1 MAVVGDSGGG
11 VSSISGAAWLQRI
24 LLGLGR
30 DLGGLDRLTADAS
43 LGWRCIIQDGR
54 VLAILSS
61 DIVSS
66 RDFWCP
72 LGEDISGN
80 RVQNLSQAS
89 TATHQIRCT
98 RGHTSDAGHMHARIE
113 MDV

>member
-1 MAVVGDSGGG
+1 M
-11 VSSISGAAWLQRI
+11 
-24 LLGLGR
+24 
-30 DLGGLDRLTADAS
+30 
-43 LGWRCIIQDGR
+43 
-54 VLAILSS
+54 LAILSS

-72 LGEDISGN
+72 LGEDIYGN

-98 RGHTSDAGHMHARIE
+98 RGHTSDAGHMHAHIE
-113 MDV
+113 MDVEMSPLLPPLPWPSQAAVNQVTASATMTPLLLSGHC

>member
-1 MAVVGDSGGG
+1 MHHHN
-11 VSSISGAAWLQRI
+11 
-24 LLGLGR
+24 
-30 DLGGLDRLTADAS
+30 
-43 LGWRCIIQDGR
+43 GR

-61 DIVSS
+61 DNVSS

-80 RVQNLSQAS
+80 RVQNLIQAS

-98 RGHTSDAGHMHARIE
+98 RGHTSDAGHMHAHIE
-113 MDV
+113 IDAKMTLLLWTLLDK